1 MELKSYLPVGLLG
14 MRLWEWGPWAQG
26 AASVTSV
33 SLIWSQFWACFTTGF
48 LWLARDLIQD
58 RLRHPEKPPQCGL
71 KFFSLTIRVSERR
84 SKAKAQDRRQ
94 GMLSWRMSPTFIVAC
109 SESGLRFWSK
119 ASFLSSAF
127 SLYTSASALFKDFW
141 RASFSLFQT
150 SFSEVMMASMLGPPL
165 SENLEDCRGQSLL
178 MWF

>member
-1 MELKSYLPVGLLG
+1 

-33 SLIWSQFWACFTTGF
+33 SLIWSQSWACFTTVF
-48 LWLARDLIQD
+48 LWLARDLIHD
-58 RLRHPEKPPQCGL
+58 RLRYLEKPPQCDL
-71 KFFSLTIRVSERR
+71 KFFSLTIRVSERWR
-84 SKAKAQDRRQ
+84 KARAENRLCC
-94 GMLSWRMSPTFIVAC
+94 MFSWRMSPTFIAAC
-109 SESGLRFWSK
+109 SESGLRFCSR
-119 ASFLSSAF
+119 ASFLSSAL

-141 RASFSLFQT
+141 RASFSLFHT